1 MGGLIVNY
9 FVNQLLDD
17 GFFASRLI
25 FNVKISK
32 KIEKFK
38 KSKWLHINHALSPNK
53 LLWHQ
58 RNRIK
63 KKAMNFIL

>member
-9 FVNQLLDD
+9 FVNQLPDD

-25 FNVKISK
+25 INLKISK
-32 KIEKFK
+32 KIEKFR
-38 KSKWLHINHALSPNK
+38 KSKWLHINHALFPNK
-53 LLWHQ
+53 ILCHQ

-63 KKAMNFIL
+63 